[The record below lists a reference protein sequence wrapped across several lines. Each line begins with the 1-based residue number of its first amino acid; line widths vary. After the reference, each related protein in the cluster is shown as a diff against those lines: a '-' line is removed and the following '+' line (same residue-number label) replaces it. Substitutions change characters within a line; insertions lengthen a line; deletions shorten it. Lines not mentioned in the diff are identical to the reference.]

1 MRILGMIFTT
11 VQFILKI
18 RTMATM
24 TRPVSETVER
34 FIAIVNARNLQ
45 AMQTDQAQLVLV
57 KEVEV
62 IQWLYGDLSFLPEIE
77 KKNKANDTKRYK
89 VLEDEWGQNML
100 EKRRPD
106 LKKHG
111 QWTTKLG
118 EHLTEELLILMGKT
132 PTNPRKINGF
142 APDTEVV
149 DAIWEAKAQTFNTT
163 GTAGEKILGVPFKY
177 ADVPE
182 LYGKPLKILCMG
194 CAEKLCREHY
204 GNLEGDKS
212 TEKKRRFVEFY
223 RENGIEWVGATEL
236 IEQIIAANM

>member
-18 RTMATM
+18 RTMATA

-34 FIAIVNARNLQ
+34 FLAIANAQ
-45 AMQTDQAQLVLV
+45 APQASQAQLVLV

-62 IQWLYGDLSFLPEIE
+62 IQWLFGDLSFLPEIE
-77 KKNKANDTKRYK
+77 KTNKAKDTQKYK

-132 PTNPRKINGF
+132 PTNPRKINGY
-142 APDTEVV
+142 APDTEVE

-182 LYGKPLKILCMG
+182 LYGKPLKILCIG

-204 GNLEGDKS
+204 GNLDGDKS
-212 TEKKRRFVEFY
+212 TEKKRRFIEFY
-223 RENGIEWVGATEL
+223 KQNGIEWVGATEL

>member
-18 RTMATM
+18 RTMATA

-34 FIAIVNARNLQ
+34 FLAIANAQ
-45 AMQTDQAQLVLV
+45 APQASQAHLVLV
-57 KEVEV
+57 KEPEV
-62 IQWLYGDLSFLPEIE
+62 IRWLFGDLSFLPEIE
-77 KKNKANDTKRYK
+77 KKNKAKDTQKYK

-132 PTNPRKINGF
+132 PTNPRKINGY
-142 APDTEVV
+142 APDTEVE

-182 LYGKPLKILCMG
+182 LYGKPLKILCIG
-194 CAEKLCREHY
+194 CAEKVCREHY
-204 GNLEGDKS
+204 GNLDGDKS
-212 TEKKRRFVEFY
+212 TEKKRRFIEFY
-223 RENGIEWVGATEL
+223 KQNGIEWVGATEL

>member
-1 MRILGMIFTT
+1 MIFTT

-18 RTMATM
+18 RTMATA

-34 FIAIVNARNLQ
+34 FLAIANAQ
-45 AMQTDQAQLVLV
+45 APHALQAQLVLV
-57 KEVEV
+57 KEPEV
-62 IQWLYGDLSFLPEIE
+62 IQWLFGDLSFLPEIE
-77 KKNKANDTKRYK
+77 KKNKAKDTQKYK

-132 PTNPRKINGF
+132 PTNPRKINGY
-142 APDTEVV
+142 APDTEVE

-182 LYGKPLKILCMG
+182 LYGKPLKILCIG

-204 GNLEGDKS
+204 GNLDGDKS
-212 TEKKRRFVEFY
+212 TEKKRRFIEFY
-223 RENGIEWVGATEL
+223 KQNGIEWVGATEL

>member
-1 MRILGMIFTT
+1 MRILGIVFSLT
-11 VQFILKI
+11 QFILKI

-24 TRPVSETVER
+24 ARPVTETVER
-34 FIAIVNARNLQ
+34 FIAIVNAHNV
-45 AMQTDQAQLVLV
+45 QAQLVLT
-57 KEVEV
+57 KEAEV
-62 IQWLYGDLSFLPEIE
+62 IQWLFGDLSFLPEIE
-77 KKNKANDTKRYK
+77 HINKAKDTQKYK

-132 PTNPRKINGF
+132 PTSPRKINGY
-142 APDTEVV
+142 APDTEVE

-182 LYGKPLKILCMG
+182 LYGKPLKILCIG

-204 GNLEGDKS
+204 GNLLGDKT
-212 TEKKRRFVEFY
+212 TEKKRRFIEFY
-223 RENGIEWVGATEL
+223 RENGIEWLGATEL
-236 IEQIIAANM
+236 IEQIIAANA